1 MKSLCKS
8 LFTLALASTAFLIGF
23 YLGQEKIVAR
33 FPDFQEDQ
41 EEKA

>member
-8 LFTLALASTAFLIGF
+8 IFALVLASTAFFIGF

-33 FPDFQEDQ
+33 FPDFQDDKD
-41 EEKA
+41 EKA